1 MDGKWFWDHATKFAW
16 WQHPARR
23 TKQGLLC
30 TRNRRRLP
38 MKSRPVLLDMTATC
52 ASADLPSPTHVAGG
66 DGGMTTLN
74 YGVCELMPTD
84 PDWRHTPA
92 TVHRPSYGD
101 NRSATSTS
109 TAVDCY
115 GDPASVART
124 SMWDVID
131 DDVEFDARVCW
142 AAYHHHMP
150 AAGGDISAS
159 GDGRT
164 AISSPTTSS
173 FRPPIRTAS
182 TAAAAVVRTHVYEMP
197 PFQS

>member
-115 GDPASVART
+115 GGPASVART

-131 DDVEFDARVCW
+131 DDEVLLL
-142 AAYHHHMP
+142 P
-150 AAGGDISAS
+150 AELKDTPAGPECGGSDSFACTHAS
-159 GDGRT
+159 
-164 AISSPTTSS
+164 SSVT
-173 FRPPIRTAS
+173 
-182 TAAAAVVRTHVYEMP
+182 
-197 PFQS
+197 